1 MSLRVNWTK
10 TLAVIVVLWSSTTWG
25 ATLTWDPNGEPDLAG
40 YRVYQCSQQPCGR
53 AFGTAT
59 PLATLGKVTSFDIGT
74 PVVVQYFVVT
84 AYDFANNESTE
95 SGVVT
100 YTPTAPTPTP
110 TPTSGFTVSPAT
122 LIYTGTVGGPN
133 QPGSVTMTN
142 TGTTA
147 LSVTWADSINW
158 LVAIQP
164 GVTQTIQPGQS
175 GAYTF
180 TVSTAGLA
188 AGTYSGSATISGGGT
203 TKSVPVMLTVTTSTS
218 TSPTIGLSPMSL
230 SFTDS
235 VGGANPA
242 AKTIS
247 IANTGGGT
255 LTWSASDN
263 TSWLTLSPASGSGNG
278 TVAVN
283 VNTAG
288 LAPGTFNATI
298 TVTATSATPKTIPV
312 ALTVTQST
320 PTPTPTPTPAPPPAP
335 TGLRFNSV
343 N

>member
-1 MSLRVNWTK
+1 M
-10 TLAVIVVLWSSTTWG
+10 LWSGTTWG

-40 YRVYQCSQQPCGR
+40 YRVYKCSQQPCGR

-74 PVVVQYFVVT
+74 PVVVQYYVVT

-100 YTPTAPTPTP
+100 YTPSAPTPTP
-110 TPTSGFTVSPAT
+110 TPSPTSGFSVSPSSLA
-122 LIYTGTVGGPN
+122 YTGTVGGSN
-133 QPGSVTMTN
+133 QPGSVIVTN

-147 LSVTWADSINW
+147 LTVTWADSINW

-175 GAYTF
+175 GAF
-180 TVSTAGLA
+180 TLTASTAGLT
-188 AGTYSGSATISGGGT
+188 AGTYSGAATISGGGA
-203 TKSVPVMLTVTTSTS
+203 TKSVPVTLTVTTSTS
-218 TSPTIGLSPMSL
+218 TNPTIGLSPTSL
-230 SFTDS
+230 TFTGS
-235 VGGANPA
+235 VGGTNPT

-263 TSWLTLSPASGSGNG
+263 ASWLTLTPASGSGNS
-278 TVAVN
+278 TVTAN

-288 LAPGTFNATI
+288 LSAGTFNATI
-298 TVTATSATPKTIPV
+298 TIAATGATTKTIPV

-320 PTPTPTPTPAPPPAP
+320 PTPTPTPAPPPAP
-335 TGLRFNSV
+335 TGLRFSSV